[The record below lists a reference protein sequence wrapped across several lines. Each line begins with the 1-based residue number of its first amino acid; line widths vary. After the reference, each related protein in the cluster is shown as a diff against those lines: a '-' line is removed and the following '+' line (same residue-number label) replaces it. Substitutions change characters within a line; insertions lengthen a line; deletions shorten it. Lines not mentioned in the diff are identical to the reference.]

1 MTDMKRIFIV
11 IALLGVCTLKV
22 MALDAAESAQAVT
35 NVKMEILPDKKV
47 LYVNNLGLPGSTAV
61 KEVLNSM
68 PELISRDEIIEFSNF
83 DIQIDGKSTGGGR
96 DVILEQTKISELEKV
111 EITTSPTVDQQQS
124 GQGGVINLVPA
135 KLKEGFSGE
144 AFAGVSTSVD
154 VMPGVNLNYKK
165 GKLELR
171 GSFNMEYYHP
181 EGMKFSETYSVDR
194 TVYSTDTVSTRYG
207 QETAKIFLK
216 YDFSEKDSF
225 KMWAWESFEKQ
236 RTDRN
241 EFRSTLWDMSES
253 RGEGW
258 IWEKDEVFRS
268 RDIQQRLNV
277 SALAE
282 YKHTFGAGS
291 KFTLA
296 ASYKYDNTNKNNVT
310 ESKIS
315 KVLRPYIVGGEA
327 KLEHVFI
334 DDENQKIELNYGM
347 NSTFTP
353 TSSDTSDGNELYLSP
368 FVTFKYRI
376 GKLTLHA
383 GARYQFY
390 RRHFSAAGLEAF
402 RKGEH
407 DVTANLNVLWNINRH
422 HALRLIGTRNII
434 RPGNDKMY
442 PELIMNYDS
451 GKWIKGNPELNN
463 TMLHAV
469 DAVYVFTRHA
479 EANDWIV
486 SVGVGYDIADNLV
499 KEEVKPVA
507 GPGALTPEFYTTYLN
522 GGGNHIL
529 RGNVSMTYQVGMFSL
544 LFSGNVFG
552 NFNTDKATG
561 VNHAYY
567 NLSVSPIFNFKRN
580 WILSAKAL
588 YNSAVETG
596 KITYGDALVIG
607 MNLSKVIGNWTI
619 HARLSD
625 IFDYLTY
632 DESNNNGERFISAYD
647 LYPRYVGFGFS
658 YRF

>member
-1 MTDMKRIFIV
+1 MLNDMKRLILTFAFMLSC
-11 IALLGVCTLKV
+11 ALIS
-22 MALDAAESAQAVT
+22 AAQET
-35 NVKMEILPDKKV
+35 KMEILPDKKV
-47 LYVNNLGLPGSTAV
+47 LYVNSLGLPGSTAV
-61 KEVLNSM
+61 KDVLNSM
-68 PELISRDEIIEFSNF
+68 PELISRDGAMEFSNF

-111 EITTSPTVDQQQS
+111 EITVSPTVDQQQS

-135 KLKEGFSGE
+135 KLKDGFSGE

-181 EGMKFSETYSVDR
+181 EEMKYSETYSADK

-216 YDFSEKDSF
+216 YDFTEKDSF

-236 RTDRN
+236 RADRN
-241 EFRSTLWDMSES
+241 GFRSTQWDMSES
-253 RGEGW
+253 KGKGW
-258 IWEKDEVFRS
+258 IWEEDELFQS
-268 RDIQQRLNV
+268 RDILQRLNV

-282 YKHTFGAGS
+282 YKHTYGLGS
-291 KFTLA
+291 NFTLS
-296 ASYKYDNTNKNNVT
+296 ASYKYNNTNKENVT
-310 ESKIS
+310 GNRFSKTL
-315 KVLRPYIVGGEA
+315 KPYVVGGDA
-327 KLEHVFI
+327 KLNHVFI
-334 DDENQKIELNYGM
+334 NDENRKIELNSGL
-347 NSTFTP
+347 NSSFTP
-353 TSSDTSDGNELYLSP
+353 TRSDANEGHELYLSP
-368 FVTFKYRI
+368 FVTMKCRVRNVTI
-376 GKLTLHA
+376 HA
-383 GARYQFY
+383 GVRYQFNH
-390 RRHFSAAGLEAF
+390 RHFSAGGLDAF
-402 RKGEH
+402 KKDEH

-422 HALRLIGTRNII
+422 HALRLTGTRNII
-434 RPGNDKMY
+434 RPGSEKMY

-469 DAVYVFTRHA
+469 DAVYVFTKHA
-479 EANDWIV
+479 DVHDWMV
-486 SVGVGYDIADNLV
+486 SAGVGYDIANNLV
-499 KEEVKPVA
+499 KEDVRPVA
-507 GPGALTPEFYTTYLN
+507 SPGTSAPEFYTTYVN
-522 GGGNHIL
+522 SGENHIL

-544 LFSGNVFG
+544 LFSGNIFG
-552 NFNTDKATG
+552 NFNTDSAVG
-561 VNHAYY
+561 DNHAYY
-567 NLSVSPIFNFKRN
+567 NLSVTPIFNFKRN

-596 KITYGDALVIG
+596 KITYGDALVIS

-632 DESNNNGERFISAYD
+632 DESNSNGERFISAYD
-647 LYPRYVGFGFS
+647 LYPRYVGLGFS